1 MNQIMNIN
9 ILAFASKG
17 GGGSLV
23 DVNPGLIFW
32 TVVTFL
38 ILLLILKKVAW
49 KPILAALHQREAS
62 IRESIERAEK
72 AKAEAQRILD
82 ENKMNLSKAEEET
95 RKLIEQS
102 REYAEKMKN
111 QILQEGKEQSKKIIE
126 EAAAEI
132 ERKKDAAFNELK
144 NQVAEIAIQ
153 AAEKLLNEKLDPQ
166 THKKITD
173 KYIDEITKN

>member
-1 MNQIMNIN
+1 MRQLSLIN
-9 ILAFASKG
+9 TLAFVSEG
-17 GGGSLV
+17 GGGSLI

-32 TVVTFL
+32 TVITFV
-38 ILLLILKKVAW
+38 LLLFLLKKVAW
-49 KPILAALHQREAS
+49 KPILTALDQREAS

-82 ENKMNLSKAEEET
+82 ENKLNLSKVKEES

-111 QILQEGKEQSKKIIE
+111 QMLMEGKEQSKKIIE
-126 EAAAEI
+126 DAAAEI
-132 ERKKDAAFNELK
+132 ERRKDAAFDELK

-173 KYIDEITKN
+173 KYINELIKN

>member
-1 MNQIMNIN
+1 SNMFYN
-9 ILAFASKG
+9 ILAFTPEG
-17 GGGSLV
+17 RGSLI

-38 ILLLILKKVAW
+38 ILLFILKKVAW
-49 KPILAALHQREAS
+49 KPILSALDQREAS
-62 IRESIERAEK
+62 IRESIEKAEK
-72 AKAEAQRILD
+72 AKSDAQKILD
-82 ENKMNLSKAEEET
+82 ENKANLARAEDES

-111 QILQEGKEQSKKIIE
+111 QILMEGKEQSKKIIE
-126 EAAAEI
+126 DAAAEI
-132 ERKKDAAFNELK
+132 ERKKDAAFSELK
-144 NQVAEIAIQ
+144 NQIADIALQ
-153 AAEKLLNEKLDPQ
+153 AAEKLLSEKLDPQ

>member
-1 MNQIMNIN
+1 MNAIMNT
-9 ILAFASKG
+9 LAFVSEA

-38 ILLLILKKVAW
+38 ILLFILKKVAW
-49 KPILAALHQREAS
+49 KPILNALDQREAS

-72 AKAEAQRILD
+72 AKAEAQKILD
-82 ENKMNLSKAEEET
+82 ENKLNFSKAEEES

-102 REYAEKMKN
+102 REYAEKIKN
-111 QILQEGKEQSKKIIE
+111 QIMQEGKEQSKKIIE
-126 EAAAEI
+126 DAAAEI

>member
-1 MNQIMNIN
+1 MFYN
-9 ILAFASKG
+9 ILAFTPEG
-17 GGGSLV
+17 RGSLI

-38 ILLLILKKVAW
+38 ILLFILKKVAW
-49 KPILAALHQREAS
+49 KPILSALDQREAS
-62 IRESIERAEK
+62 IRESIEKAEK
-72 AKAEAQRILD
+72 AKSDAQKILD
-82 ENKMNLSKAEEET
+82 ENKANLARAEDES

-111 QILQEGKEQSKKIIE
+111 QILMEGKEQSKKIIE
-126 EAAAEI
+126 DAAAEI
-132 ERKKDAAFNELK
+132 ERKKDAAFSELK
-144 NQVAEIAIQ
+144 NQIADIALQ
-153 AAEKLLNEKLDPQ
+153 AAEKLLSEKLDPQ

>member
-1 MNQIMNIN
+1 MSIN
-9 ILAFASKG
+9 MVNTILAFAPE
-17 GGGSLV
+17 GGSLI

-38 ILLLILKKVAW
+38 ILLFVLKKVAW
-49 KPILAALHQREAS
+49 KPILTALDQREAS
-62 IRESIERAEK
+62 IRESIERAEQ
-72 AKAEAQRILD
+72 AKAEAQKILD
-82 ENKMNLSKAEEET
+82 ENKSNLAKAEDES

-126 EAAAEI
+126 DAAAEI
-132 ERKKDAAFNELK
+132 ERRKETAFNELK
-144 NQVAEIAIQ
+144 NQIADIALL

-173 KYIDEITKN
+173 KYINEITKN

>member
-1 MNQIMNIN
+1 MSIN
-9 ILAFASKG
+9 MVNTILAFAPE
-17 GGGSLV
+17 GGSLI

-38 ILLLILKKVAW
+38 ILLFVLKKVAW
-49 KPILAALHQREAS
+49 KPILTALDQREAS
-62 IRESIERAEK
+62 IRESIERAEQ
-72 AKAEAQRILD
+72 AKAEAQKILD
-82 ENKMNLSKAEEET
+82 ENKSNLAKAADES

-126 EAAAEI
+126 DAAAEI
-132 ERKKDAAFNELK
+132 ERRKEAAFNELK
-144 NQVAEIAIQ
+144 NQIADIALL

-166 THKKITD
+166 THKKIMD
-173 KYIDEITKN
+173 KYINEITKN

>member
-1 MNQIMNIN
+1 MNQVMIIN
-9 ILAFASKG
+9 ILAFAPES
-17 GGGSLV
+17 GGSLI

-38 ILLLILKKVAW
+38 ILLFVLKKVAW
-49 KPILAALHQREAS
+49 KPILSALDQREAS

-72 AKAEAQRILD
+72 AKAEAQKILD
-82 ENKMNLSKAEEET
+82 ENKSNLAKAEGES

-126 EAAAEI
+126 DAAAEI
-132 ERKKDAAFNELK
+132 DRRKDAAFNELK
-144 NQVAEIAIQ
+144 NQIADIAIQ

-173 KYIDEITKN
+173 KYINELTKN